1 MFKILIIIV
10 SVGFSFSL
18 FSQDNSKLGEKE
30 VRSSGRVQ
38 FINRSSARAGEEVRG
53 TNEKAG
59 FGLAEA
65 LKKEPDKS
73 HTSGAI
79 SVSRIAPEEKKFGA
93 DIFAISE
100 DSDYGHIN
108 SIQRIL
114 AGFVKSNFGYD
125 DKNSDILAT
134 YILYYNAIHR
144 KDKTYVGKK
153 YSNSVI
159 KVLNVGSIGISK
171 KYSEWPGKTQIIIP
185 LVSNILSAD
194 GKDVHTDELE
204 NEVNH
209 DLDKKKEGKAE
220 KEKFGDLQNEK
231 NKKELEELKKRK
243 EENVNKQKELSD
255 KETKTD
261 KELQELNKDPVKNKS
276 QISEKKKEKDQI
288 KKDQEV
294 AKKEEQK
301 LKEKEKEVVK
311 KDETRKS
318 DGGSSS
324 SSSSSSSSKSNDSSG
339 GKSGDSGSK
348 NSPDDKKSEAELK
361 KELAD
366 TKKELETK
374 KEEEKKKE
382 EFDKNVVGGKILFL
396 KTLKYLDKGHYNNEL
411 QVLDPTNDDTI
422 FRGDFNKIC
431 GRTFEIVDGK
441 ALVIG
446 FEDGHSS
453 NHKLILI
460 DQETLKPTISAEDN
474 IFWRSPMIVKG
485 DEIYAFEE
493 VEEKY
498 YLSRFGKDLKKQAKS
513 SDEISPNSN
522 VTFYGEKIY
531 VTGKEE
537 GSGNIQITVFNKA
550 DLKLI
555 KKIMP

>member
-1 MFKILIIIV
+1 MFRIWFV
-10 SVGFSFSL
+10 FVCFSLSL

-30 VRSSGRVQ
+30 IRSSQRVR
-38 FINRSSARAGEEVRG
+38 FINRSSVRAGEEVRG
-53 TNEKAG
+53 TNEKVG
-59 FGLAEA
+59 SSLAEV
-65 LKKEPDKS
+65 LKKEPGKTHS
-73 HTSGAI
+73 QGGI
-79 SVSRIAPEEKKFGA
+79 SITRIAPEEKKFGA

-114 AGFVKSNFGYD
+114 TGFVKSNFGYD

-144 KDKTYVGKK
+144 KDKSYIGKK

-159 KVLNVGSIGISK
+159 KFVNPNSIGISRR
-171 KYSEWPGKTQIIIP
+171 YSEWPGKTQILIP
-185 LVSNILSAD
+185 LVEDIL

-204 NEVNH
+204 DEVNKE
-209 DLDKKKEGKAE
+209 LDKKKEGQSE
-220 KEKFGDLQNEK
+220 KDKFDDLQSEK
-231 NKKELEELKKRK
+231 NKKELEEVKRRK
-243 EENVNKQKELSD
+243 EENQNKQKEISD
-255 KETKTD
+255 KETRTD
-261 KELQELNKDPVKNKS
+261 KELQELNKDPVKNKT
-276 QISEKKKEKDQI
+276 QIAEKKKEKEQI
-288 KKDQEV
+288 QKEKES

-311 KDETRKS
+311 KDEERKNNKT
-318 DGGSSS
+318 S
-324 SSSSSSSSKSNDSSG
+324 SSSSSSSSKSDS
-339 GKSGDSGSK
+339 KSDSGSK
-348 NSPDDKKSEAELK
+348 SGTDNRSSSDNKKSEAELK
-361 KELAD
+361 KELAE
-366 TKKELETK
+366 TKKELEIK

-411 QVLDPTNDDTI
+411 QVLDPTKDDTI
-422 FRGDFNKIC
+422 FRGEFNKIC

-460 DQETLKPTISAEDN
+460 DQETLKPVLSAEDN

-493 VEEKY
+493 VQEKY
-498 YLSRFGKDLKKQAKS
+498 YLSRFSKDLKKQAKS
-513 SDEISPNSN
+513 SEEISPNSN

-537 GSGNIQITVFNKA
+537 SSGSIQITVFNKA

-555 KKIMP
+555 KKIKP

>member
-1 MFKILIIIV
+1 MFRIWFV
-10 SVGFSFSL
+10 FVCFSLSL

-30 VRSSGRVQ
+30 IRSSQRVR
-38 FINRSSARAGEEVRG
+38 FINRSSVRAGEEVRG
-53 TNEKAG
+53 TNEKVG
-59 FGLAEA
+59 SSLAEV
-65 LKKEPDKS
+65 LKKEPGKTHS
-73 HTSGAI
+73 QGGI
-79 SVSRIAPEEKKFGA
+79 SITRIAPEEKKFGA

-114 AGFVKSNFGYD
+114 TGFVKSNFGYD

-144 KDKTYVGKK
+144 KDKSYIGKK
-153 YSNSVI
+153 YSDSVI
-159 KVLNVGSIGISK
+159 KFVNPNSIGISRR
-171 KYSEWPGKTQIIIP
+171 YSEWPGKTQILIP
-185 LVSNILSAD
+185 LVEDIL

-204 NEVNH
+204 DEVNKE
-209 DLDKKKEGKAE
+209 LDKKKEGQSE
-220 KEKFGDLQNEK
+220 KDKFDDLQNEK
-231 NKKELEELKKRK
+231 NKKELEEVKRRK
-243 EENVNKQKELSD
+243 EENQNKQKEISD
-255 KETKTD
+255 KETRTD
-261 KELQELNKDPVKNKS
+261 KELQELNKDPVKNKT
-276 QISEKKKEKDQI
+276 QIAEKKKEKEQI
-288 KKDQEV
+288 QKEKES

-301 LKEKEKEVVK
+301 LKEKEKEVAK
-311 KDETRKS
+311 KDEERKNNKT
-318 DGGSSS
+318 
-324 SSSSSSSSKSNDSSG
+324 SSSSSSKSDS
-339 GKSGDSGSK
+339 KSDSGSK
-348 NSPDDKKSEAELK
+348 SETDNRSSSDNKKSEAELK
-361 KELAD
+361 KELAE
-366 TKKELETK
+366 TKKELEIK

-411 QVLDPTNDDTI
+411 QVLDPTKDDTI
-422 FRGDFNKIC
+422 FRGEFNKIC

-460 DQETLKPTISAEDN
+460 DQETLKPVLSAEDN

-493 VEEKY
+493 VQEKY
-498 YLSRFGKDLKKQAKS
+498 YLSRFSKDLKKQAKS
-513 SDEISPNSN
+513 SEEISPNSN

-537 GSGNIQITVFNKA
+537 SSGSIQITVFNKA

-555 KKIMP
+555 KKIKP

>member
-1 MFKILIIIV
+1 MFRIWFV
-10 SVGFSFSL
+10 FVCFSLSL

-30 VRSSGRVQ
+30 IRSSQRVR
-38 FINRSSARAGEEVRG
+38 FINRSSVRAGEEVRG
-53 TNEKAG
+53 TNEKVG
-59 FGLAEA
+59 SSLAEV
-65 LKKEPDKS
+65 LKKEPDKTHS
-73 HTSGAI
+73 QGGI
-79 SVSRIAPEEKKFGA
+79 SITRIAPEEKKFGA

-114 AGFVKSNFGYD
+114 TGFVKSNFGYD

-144 KDKTYVGKK
+144 KDKSYIGKK

-159 KVLNVGSIGISK
+159 KFVNPNSIGISRR
-171 KYSEWPGKTQIIIP
+171 YSEWPGKTQILIP
-185 LVSNILSAD
+185 LVEDIL

-204 NEVNH
+204 DEVNKE
-209 DLDKKKEGKAE
+209 LDKKKEGQSE
-220 KEKFGDLQNEK
+220 KDKFDDLQSEK
-231 NKKELEELKKRK
+231 NKKELEEVKRRK
-243 EENVNKQKELSD
+243 EENQNKQKEISD
-255 KETKTD
+255 KETRTD
-261 KELQELNKDPVKNKS
+261 KELQELNKDPVKNKT
-276 QISEKKKEKDQI
+276 QIAEKKKEKEQI
-288 KKDQEV
+288 QKEKES

-311 KDETRKS
+311 KDEERKNNKT
-318 DGGSSS
+318 S
-324 SSSSSSSSKSNDSSG
+324 SSSSSSSSKSDS
-339 GKSGDSGSK
+339 KSDSGSK
-348 NSPDDKKSEAELK
+348 SGTDNRSSSDNKKSEAELK
-361 KELAD
+361 KELAE
-366 TKKELETK
+366 TKKELEIK

-411 QVLDPTNDDTI
+411 QVLDPTKDDTI
-422 FRGDFNKIC
+422 FRGEFNKIC

-460 DQETLKPTISAEDN
+460 DQETLKPVLSAEDN

-493 VEEKY
+493 VQEKY
-498 YLSRFGKDLKKQAKS
+498 YLSRFSKDLKKQAKS
-513 SDEISPNSN
+513 SEEISPNSN

-537 GSGNIQITVFNKA
+537 SSGSIQITVFNKA

-555 KKIMP
+555 KKIKP

>member
-1 MFKILIIIV
+1 MFRIWFV
-10 SVGFSFSL
+10 FVCFSLSL

-30 VRSSGRVQ
+30 IRSSQRVR
-38 FINRSSARAGEEVRG
+38 FINRSSVRAGEEVRG
-53 TNEKAG
+53 TNEKVG
-59 FGLAEA
+59 SSLADV
-65 LKKEPDKS
+65 LKKEPGKTHS
-73 HTSGAI
+73 QGGI
-79 SVSRIAPEEKKFGA
+79 SITRIAPEEKKFGA

-114 AGFVKSNFGYD
+114 TGFVKSNFGYD

-144 KDKTYVGKK
+144 KDKSYIGKK

-159 KVLNVGSIGISK
+159 KFVNPNSIGISRR
-171 KYSEWPGKTQIIIP
+171 YSEWPGKTQILIP
-185 LVSNILSAD
+185 LVEDIL

-204 NEVNH
+204 DEVNKE
-209 DLDKKKEGKAE
+209 LDKKKEGQSE
-220 KEKFGDLQNEK
+220 KDKFDDLQSEK
-231 NKKELEELKKRK
+231 NKKELEEVKRRK
-243 EENVNKQKELSD
+243 EENQNKQKEISD
-255 KETKTD
+255 KETRTD
-261 KELQELNKDPVKNKS
+261 KELQELNKDPVKNKT
-276 QISEKKKEKDQI
+276 QIAEKKKEKEQI
-288 KKDQEV
+288 QKEKES

-301 LKEKEKEVVK
+301 LKEKEKEVAK
-311 KDETRKS
+311 KDEERKNNKT
-318 DGGSSS
+318 S
-324 SSSSSSSSKSNDSSG
+324 SSSSSSSSKSDS
-339 GKSGDSGSK
+339 KSDSGSK
-348 NSPDDKKSEAELK
+348 SETDNRSSSDNKKSEAELK
-361 KELAD
+361 KELAE
-366 TKKELETK
+366 TKKELEIK

-411 QVLDPTNDDTI
+411 QVLDPTKDDTI
-422 FRGDFNKIC
+422 FRGEFNKIC

-460 DQETLKPTISAEDN
+460 DQETLKPVLSAEDN

-493 VEEKY
+493 VQEKY
-498 YLSRFGKDLKKQAKS
+498 YLSRFSKDLKKQAKS
-513 SDEISPNSN
+513 SEEISPNSN

-537 GSGNIQITVFNKA
+537 SSGSIQITVFNKA

-555 KKIMP
+555 KKIKP

>member
-1 MFKILIIIV
+1 MFRIWFV
-10 SVGFSFSL
+10 FVCFSLSL

-30 VRSSGRVQ
+30 IRSSQRVR
-38 FINRSSARAGEEVRG
+38 FINRSSVRAGEEVRG
-53 TNEKAG
+53 TNEKVG
-59 FGLAEA
+59 SSLAEV
-65 LKKEPDKS
+65 LKKEPGKS
-73 HTSGAI
+73 HSQGGI
-79 SVSRIAPEEKKFGA
+79 SITRIAPEEKKFGA

-114 AGFVKSNFGYD
+114 TGFVKSNFGYD

-144 KDKTYVGKK
+144 KDKSYIGKK

-159 KVLNVGSIGISK
+159 KFVNPNSIGISRR
-171 KYSEWPGKTQIIIP
+171 YSEWPGKTQILIP
-185 LVSNILSAD
+185 LVEDIL

-204 NEVNH
+204 DEVNKE
-209 DLDKKKEGKAE
+209 LDKKKEGQSE
-220 KEKFGDLQNEK
+220 KDKFDDLQSEK
-231 NKKELEELKKRK
+231 NKKELEEVKRRK
-243 EENVNKQKELSD
+243 EENQNKQKEISD
-255 KETKTD
+255 KETRTD
-261 KELQELNKDPVKNKS
+261 KELQELNKDPVKNKT
-276 QISEKKKEKDQI
+276 QIAEKKKEKEQI
-288 KKDQEV
+288 QKEKES

-311 KDETRKS
+311 KDEERKNNKT
-318 DGGSSS
+318 S
-324 SSSSSSSSKSNDSSG
+324 SSSSSSSSKSDS
-339 GKSGDSGSK
+339 KSDSGSK
-348 NSPDDKKSEAELK
+348 SGTDNRSSSDNKKSEAELK
-361 KELAD
+361 KELAE
-366 TKKELETK
+366 TKKELEIK

-411 QVLDPTNDDTI
+411 QVLDPTKDDTI
-422 FRGDFNKIC
+422 FRGEFNKIC

-460 DQETLKPTISAEDN
+460 DQETLKPVLSAEDN

-493 VEEKY
+493 VQEKY
-498 YLSRFGKDLKKQAKS
+498 YLSRFSKDLKKQAKS
-513 SDEISPNSN
+513 SEEISPNSN

-537 GSGNIQITVFNKA
+537 SSGSIQITVFNKA

-555 KKIMP
+555 KKIKP

>member
-1 MFKILIIIV
+1 MFRIWFV
-10 SVGFSFSL
+10 FVCFSLSL

-30 VRSSGRVQ
+30 IRSSQRVR
-38 FINRSSARAGEEVRG
+38 FINRSSVRAGEEVRG
-53 TNEKAG
+53 TNEKVG
-59 FGLAEA
+59 SSLAEV
-65 LKKEPDKS
+65 LKKEPGKTHS
-73 HTSGAI
+73 QGGI
-79 SVSRIAPEEKKFGA
+79 SITRIAPEEKKFGA

-114 AGFVKSNFGYD
+114 TGFVKSNFGYD

-144 KDKTYVGKK
+144 KDKSYIGKK

-159 KVLNVGSIGISK
+159 KFVNPNSIGISRR
-171 KYSEWPGKTQIIIP
+171 YSEWPGKTQILIP
-185 LVSNILSAD
+185 LVEDIL

-204 NEVNH
+204 DEVNKE
-209 DLDKKKEGKAE
+209 LDKKKEGQSE
-220 KEKFGDLQNEK
+220 KDKFDDLQSEK
-231 NKKELEELKKRK
+231 NKKELEEVKRRK
-243 EENVNKQKELSD
+243 EENQNKQKEISD
-255 KETKTD
+255 KETRTD
-261 KELQELNKDPVKNKS
+261 KELQELNKDPVKNKT
-276 QISEKKKEKDQI
+276 QIAEKKKEKEQI
-288 KKDQEV
+288 QKEKES

-301 LKEKEKEVVK
+301 LKEKEKEVAK
-311 KDETRKS
+311 KDEERKNNKT
-318 DGGSSS
+318 
-324 SSSSSSSSKSNDSSG
+324 SSSSSSKSDS
-339 GKSGDSGSK
+339 KSDSGSK
-348 NSPDDKKSEAELK
+348 SETDNRSSSDNKKSEAELK
-361 KELAD
+361 KELAE
-366 TKKELETK
+366 TKKELEIK

-411 QVLDPTNDDTI
+411 QVLDPTKDDTI
-422 FRGDFNKIC
+422 FRGEFNKIC

-460 DQETLKPTISAEDN
+460 DQETLKPVLSAEDN

-493 VEEKY
+493 VQEKY
-498 YLSRFGKDLKKQAKS
+498 YLSRFSKDLKKQAKS
-513 SDEISPNSN
+513 SEEISPNSN

-537 GSGNIQITVFNKA
+537 SSGSIQITVFNKA

-555 KKIMP
+555 KKIKP

>member
-1 MFKILIIIV
+1 MFRI
-10 SVGFSFSL
+10 SVVVLFLGLSFSL
-18 FSQDNSKLGEKE
+18 ASQDNSKLGEKE

-38 FINRSSARAGEEVRG
+38 FINRSAARAGEEVRG

-59 FGLAEA
+59 IGLAEA

-73 HTSGAI
+73 HNQSGV
-79 SVSRIAPEEKKFGA
+79 SVVRILPEEKKFGA
-93 DIFAISE
+93 DVFSILE

-108 SIQRIL
+108 SIQRIV

-144 KDKTYVGKK
+144 KDKAYVGKK
-153 YSNSVI
+153 YSNSVM
-159 KVLNVGSIGISK
+159 KVLSVGSIGISK
-171 KYSEWPGKTQIIIP
+171 RYSEWPGKTQILIP
-185 LVSNILSAD
+185 LVENVLTGD

-204 NEVNH
+204 DEVNK
-209 DLDKKKEGKAE
+209 DLDKKKEGKYE
-220 KEKFGDLQNEK
+220 KEKFDDLQREK
-231 NKKELEELKKRK
+231 NKKELEEVNRRK
-243 EENVNKQKELSD
+243 EENKNKQKELSD

-261 KELQELNKDPVKNKS
+261 KELQDLNKDPVKNKQ
-276 QISEKKKEKDQI
+276 QITEKKKEKEQI
-288 KKDQEV
+288 QKEKES

-301 LKEKEKEVVK
+301 LKEKEKEVSK
-311 KDETRKS
+311 KEEDRKS
-318 DGGSSS
+318 NS
-324 SSSSSSSSKSNDSSG
+324 SSSSSSSSKSNDS
-339 GKSGDSGSK
+339 KSDSGSK
-348 NSPDDKKSEAELK
+348 SGSDSKSSSDDKKSESELK
-361 KELAD
+361 KELAE
-366 TKKELETK
+366 TKKELEAK

-411 QVLDPTNDDTI
+411 QILDPTNDDTI
-422 FRGDFNKIC
+422 IRGDFNKIC

-493 VEEKY
+493 VQEKY

-513 SDEISPNSN
+513 SEEISPNSN

-537 GSGNIQITVFNKA
+537 GSGSIQITVFNKA

-555 KKIMP
+555 KKIKQ

>member
-1 MFKILIIIV
+1 MFRIWFV
-10 SVGFSFSL
+10 FVCFSLSL

-30 VRSSGRVQ
+30 IRSSQRVR
-38 FINRSSARAGEEVRG
+38 FINRSSVRAGEEVRG
-53 TNEKAG
+53 TNEKVG
-59 FGLAEA
+59 SSLAEV
-65 LKKEPDKS
+65 LKKEPDKTHS
-73 HTSGAI
+73 QGGI
-79 SVSRIAPEEKKFGA
+79 SITRIAPEEKKFGA

-114 AGFVKSNFGYD
+114 TGFVKSNFGYD

-144 KDKTYVGKK
+144 KDKSYIGKK

-159 KVLNVGSIGISK
+159 KFVNPNSIGISRR
-171 KYSEWPGKTQIIIP
+171 YSEWPGKTQILIP
-185 LVSNILSAD
+185 LVEDIL

-204 NEVNH
+204 DEVNKE
-209 DLDKKKEGKAE
+209 LDKKKEGQSE
-220 KEKFGDLQNEK
+220 KDKFDDLQSEK
-231 NKKELEELKKRK
+231 NKKELEEVKRRK
-243 EENVNKQKELSD
+243 EENQNKQKEISD
-255 KETKTD
+255 KETRTD
-261 KELQELNKDPVKNKS
+261 KELQELNKDPVKNKT
-276 QISEKKKEKDQI
+276 QIAEKKKEKEQI
-288 KKDQEV
+288 QKEKES

-301 LKEKEKEVVK
+301 LKEKEKEVAK
-311 KDETRKS
+311 KDEERKNNKT
-318 DGGSSS
+318 S
-324 SSSSSSSSKSNDSSG
+324 SSSSSSSSKSDS
-339 GKSGDSGSK
+339 KSDSGSK
-348 NSPDDKKSEAELK
+348 SGTDNRSSSDNKKSEAELK
-361 KELAD
+361 KELAE
-366 TKKELETK
+366 TKKELEIK

-411 QVLDPTNDDTI
+411 QVLDPTKDDTI
-422 FRGDFNKIC
+422 FRGEFNKIC

-460 DQETLKPTISAEDN
+460 DQETLKPVLSAEDN

-493 VEEKY
+493 VQEKY
-498 YLSRFGKDLKKQAKS
+498 YLSRFSKDLKKQAKS
-513 SDEISPNSN
+513 SEEISPNSN

-537 GSGNIQITVFNKA
+537 SSGSIQITVFNKA

-555 KKIMP
+555 KKIKP

>member
-1 MFKILIIIV
+1 MFRIWFV
-10 SVGFSFSL
+10 FVCFSLSL

-30 VRSSGRVQ
+30 IRSSQRVR
-38 FINRSSARAGEEVRG
+38 FINRSSVRAGEEVRG
-53 TNEKAG
+53 TNEKVG
-59 FGLAEA
+59 SSLAEV
-65 LKKEPDKS
+65 LKKEPGKTHS
-73 HTSGAI
+73 QGGI
-79 SVSRIAPEEKKFGA
+79 SITRIAPEEKKFGA

-114 AGFVKSNFGYD
+114 TGFVKSNFGYD

-144 KDKTYVGKK
+144 KDKSYIGKK

-159 KVLNVGSIGISK
+159 KFVNPNSIGISRR
-171 KYSEWPGKTQIIIP
+171 YSEWPGKTQILIP
-185 LVSNILSAD
+185 LVEDIL

-204 NEVNH
+204 DEVNKE
-209 DLDKKKEGKAE
+209 LDKKKEGQSE
-220 KEKFGDLQNEK
+220 KDKFDDLQSEK
-231 NKKELEELKKRK
+231 NKKELEEVKRRK
-243 EENVNKQKELSD
+243 EENQNKQKEISD
-255 KETKTD
+255 KETRTD
-261 KELQELNKDPVKNKS
+261 KELQELNKDPVKNKT
-276 QISEKKKEKDQI
+276 QIAEKKKEKEQI
-288 KKDQEV
+288 QKEKES

-301 LKEKEKEVVK
+301 LKEKEKEVAK
-311 KDETRKS
+311 KDEERKNNKT
-318 DGGSSS
+318 S
-324 SSSSSSSSKSNDSSG
+324 SSSSSSSSKSDS
-339 GKSGDSGSK
+339 KSDSGSK
-348 NSPDDKKSEAELK
+348 SGTDNRSSSDNKKSEAELK
-361 KELAD
+361 KELAE
-366 TKKELETK
+366 TKKELEIK

-411 QVLDPTNDDTI
+411 QVLDPTKDDTI
-422 FRGDFNKIC
+422 FRGEFNKIC

-460 DQETLKPTISAEDN
+460 DQETLKPVLSAEDN

-493 VEEKY
+493 VQEKY
-498 YLSRFGKDLKKQAKS
+498 YLSRFSKDLKKQAKS
-513 SDEISPNSN
+513 SEEISPNSN

-537 GSGNIQITVFNKA
+537 SSGSIQITVFNKA

-555 KKIMP
+555 KKIKP

>member
-1 MFKILIIIV
+1 MFRIWFV
-10 SVGFSFSL
+10 FVCFSLSL

-30 VRSSGRVQ
+30 IRSSQRVR
-38 FINRSSARAGEEVRG
+38 FINRSSVRAGEEVRG
-53 TNEKAG
+53 TNEKVG
-59 FGLAEA
+59 SSLAEI
-65 LKKEPDKS
+65 LKKEPDKTHS
-73 HTSGAI
+73 QGGI
-79 SVSRIAPEEKKFGA
+79 SITRIAPEEKKFGA

-114 AGFVKSNFGYD
+114 TGFVKSNFGYD

-144 KDKTYVGKK
+144 KDKSYIGKK

-159 KVLNVGSIGISK
+159 KFVNPNSIGISRR
-171 KYSEWPGKTQIIIP
+171 YSEWPGKTQILIP
-185 LVSNILSAD
+185 LVEDIL

-204 NEVNH
+204 DEVNKE
-209 DLDKKKEGKAE
+209 LDKKKEGQSE
-220 KEKFGDLQNEK
+220 KDKFDDLQSEK
-231 NKKELEELKKRK
+231 NKKELEEVKRRK
-243 EENVNKQKELSD
+243 EENQNKQKEISD
-255 KETKTD
+255 KETRTD
-261 KELQELNKDPVKNKS
+261 KELQELNKDPVKNKT
-276 QISEKKKEKDQI
+276 QIAEKKKEKEQI
-288 KKDQEV
+288 QKEKES

-311 KDETRKS
+311 KDEERKNNKT
-318 DGGSSS
+318 S
-324 SSSSSSSSKSNDSSG
+324 SSSSSSSSKSDS
-339 GKSGDSGSK
+339 KSDSGSK
-348 NSPDDKKSEAELK
+348 SGTDNRSSSDNKKSEAELK
-361 KELAD
+361 KELAE
-366 TKKELETK
+366 TKKELEIK

-411 QVLDPTNDDTI
+411 QVLDPTKDDTI
-422 FRGDFNKIC
+422 FRGEFNKIC

-460 DQETLKPTISAEDN
+460 DQETLKPVLSAEDN

-493 VEEKY
+493 VQEKY
-498 YLSRFGKDLKKQAKS
+498 YLSRFSKDLKKQAKS
-513 SDEISPNSN
+513 SEEISPNSN

-537 GSGNIQITVFNKA
+537 SSGSIQITVFNKA

-555 KKIMP
+555 KKIKP

>member
-1 MFKILIIIV
+1 MFRIWFV
-10 SVGFSFSL
+10 FVCFAFSLSL

-30 VRSSGRVQ
+30 IRSSQRVR

-53 TNEKAG
+53 TNEKVG
-59 FGLAEA
+59 SGLADI
-65 LKKEPDKS
+65 LKKEPDKT
-73 HTSGAI
+73 HTQGGI
-79 SVSRIAPEEKKFGA
+79 SITRIVPEGKKFGA
-93 DIFAISE
+93 DVFAISE
-100 DSDYGHIN
+100 DSDYGHVN

-125 DKNSDILAT
+125 DKNSEILAT

-144 KDKTYVGKK
+144 KDKSYIGRK

-159 KVLNVGSIGISK
+159 KFVNPNSIGISRR
-171 KYSEWPGKTQIIIP
+171 YSEWPGKTQILIP
-185 LVSNILSAD
+185 LVEDVL

-204 NEVNH
+204 DEVNKE
-209 DLDKKKEGKAE
+209 LDKKKEGQSE
-220 KEKFGDLQNEK
+220 KDKFGDLQNEK
-231 NKKELEELKKRK
+231 NRKELEEVKRRK
-243 EENVNKQKELSD
+243 EENQNKQKEISD
-255 KETKTD
+255 REVKTD
-261 KELQELNKDPVKNKS
+261 KELQELNKDPVKNKT
-276 QISEKKKEKDQI
+276 QIAEKKKEKEQI
-288 KKDQEV
+288 QKEKESAQ
-294 AKKEEQK
+294 KEEQK

-311 KDETRKS
+311 KNEERKNNKTDS
-318 DGGSSS
+318 TSTSSN
-324 SSSSSSSSKSNDSSG
+324 SSSSSKSDSKSN
-339 GKSGDSGSK
+339 SGDSKSGSDSG
-348 NSPDDKKSEAELK
+348 NKKSEAELK
-361 KELAD
+361 KELAE
-366 TKKELETK
+366 TKKELEIK

-411 QVLDPTNDDTI
+411 QVLDPTKDDTI

-460 DQETLKPTISAEDN
+460 DQETLKPTLSATDN

-513 SDEISPNSN
+513 SEEISPNSN

-537 GSGNIQITVFNKA
+537 SSGSIQITVFNKA

-555 KKIMP
+555 KKIKP

>member
-1 MFKILIIIV
+1 MFRIWFV
-10 SVGFSFSL
+10 FVCFSLSL

-30 VRSSGRVQ
+30 IRSSQRVR
-38 FINRSSARAGEEVRG
+38 FINRSSVRAGEEVRG
-53 TNEKAG
+53 TNEKVG
-59 FGLAEA
+59 SSLADV
-65 LKKEPDKS
+65 LKKEPGKTHS
-73 HTSGAI
+73 QGGI
-79 SVSRIAPEEKKFGA
+79 SITRIAPEEKKFGA

-114 AGFVKSNFGYD
+114 TGFVKSNFGYD

-144 KDKTYVGKK
+144 KDKSYIGKK

-159 KVLNVGSIGISK
+159 KFVNPNSIGISRR
-171 KYSEWPGKTQIIIP
+171 YSEWPGKTQILIP
-185 LVSNILSAD
+185 LVEDIL

-204 NEVNH
+204 DEVNKE
-209 DLDKKKEGKAE
+209 LDKKKEGQSE
-220 KEKFGDLQNEK
+220 KDKFDDLQSEK
-231 NKKELEELKKRK
+231 NKKELEEVKRRK
-243 EENVNKQKELSD
+243 EENQNKQKEISD
-255 KETKTD
+255 KETRTD
-261 KELQELNKDPVKNKS
+261 KELQELNKDPVKNKT
-276 QISEKKKEKDQI
+276 QIAEKKKEKEQI
-288 KKDQEV
+288 QKEKES

-311 KDETRKS
+311 KDEERKNNKT
-318 DGGSSS
+318 S
-324 SSSSSSSSKSNDSSG
+324 SSSSSSSSKSDS
-339 GKSGDSGSK
+339 KSDSGSK
-348 NSPDDKKSEAELK
+348 SGTDNRSSSDNKKSEAELK
-361 KELAD
+361 KELAE
-366 TKKELETK
+366 TKKELEIK

-411 QVLDPTNDDTI
+411 QVLDPTKDDTI
-422 FRGDFNKIC
+422 FRGEFNKIC

-460 DQETLKPTISAEDN
+460 DQETLKPVLSAEDN

-493 VEEKY
+493 VQEKY
-498 YLSRFGKDLKKQAKS
+498 YLSRFSKDLKKQAKS
-513 SDEISPNSN
+513 SEEISPNSN

-537 GSGNIQITVFNKA
+537 SSGSIQITVFNKA

-555 KKIMP
+555 KKIKP

>member
-1 MFKILIIIV
+1 MFRIWFV
-10 SVGFSFSL
+10 FVCFSLSL

-30 VRSSGRVQ
+30 IRSSQRVR
-38 FINRSSARAGEEVRG
+38 FINRSSVRAGEEVRG
-53 TNEKAG
+53 TNEKVG
-59 FGLAEA
+59 LSLAEV
-65 LKKEPDKS
+65 LKKEPDKTHS
-73 HTSGAI
+73 QGGI
-79 SVSRIAPEEKKFGA
+79 SITRIAPEEKKFGA

-114 AGFVKSNFGYD
+114 TGFVKSNFGYD

-144 KDKTYVGKK
+144 KDKSYIGKK

-159 KVLNVGSIGISK
+159 KFVNPNSIGISRR
-171 KYSEWPGKTQIIIP
+171 YSEWPGKTQILIP
-185 LVSNILSAD
+185 LVEDIL

-204 NEVNH
+204 DEVNKE
-209 DLDKKKEGKAE
+209 LDKKKEGQSE
-220 KEKFGDLQNEK
+220 KDKFDDLQSEK
-231 NKKELEELKKRK
+231 NKKELEEVKRRK
-243 EENVNKQKELSD
+243 EENQNKQKEISD
-255 KETKTD
+255 KETRTD
-261 KELQELNKDPVKNKS
+261 KELQELNKDPVKNKT
-276 QISEKKKEKDQI
+276 QIAEKKKEKEQI
-288 KKDQEV
+288 QKEKES

-311 KDETRKS
+311 KDEERKNNKT
-318 DGGSSS
+318 S
-324 SSSSSSSSKSNDSSG
+324 SSSSSSSSKSDS
-339 GKSGDSGSK
+339 KSDSGSK
-348 NSPDDKKSEAELK
+348 SGTDNRSSSDNKKSEAELK
-361 KELAD
+361 KELAE
-366 TKKELETK
+366 TKKELEIK

-411 QVLDPTNDDTI
+411 QVLDPTKDDTI
-422 FRGDFNKIC
+422 FRGEFNKIC

-460 DQETLKPTISAEDN
+460 DQETLKPVLSAEDN

-493 VEEKY
+493 VQEKY
-498 YLSRFGKDLKKQAKS
+498 YLSRFSKDLKKQAKS
-513 SDEISPNSN
+513 SEEISPNSN

-537 GSGNIQITVFNKA
+537 SSGSIQITVFNKA

-555 KKIMP
+555 KKIKP

>member
-1 MFKILIIIV
+1 MFRIWFV
-10 SVGFSFSL
+10 FVCFSLSL

-30 VRSSGRVQ
+30 IRSSQRVR
-38 FINRSSARAGEEVRG
+38 FINRSSVRAGEEVRG
-53 TNEKAG
+53 TNEKVG
-59 FGLAEA
+59 SSLADV
-65 LKKEPDKS
+65 LKKEPGKTHS
-73 HTSGAI
+73 QGGI
-79 SVSRIAPEEKKFGA
+79 SITRIAPEEKKFGA

-114 AGFVKSNFGYD
+114 TGFVKSNFGYD

-144 KDKTYVGKK
+144 KDKSYIGKK

-159 KVLNVGSIGISK
+159 KFVNPNSIGISRR
-171 KYSEWPGKTQIIIP
+171 YSEWPGKTQILIP
-185 LVSNILSAD
+185 LVEDIL

-204 NEVNH
+204 DEVNKE
-209 DLDKKKEGKAE
+209 LDKKKEGQSE
-220 KEKFGDLQNEK
+220 KDKFDDLQSEK
-231 NKKELEELKKRK
+231 NKKELEEVKRRK
-243 EENVNKQKELSD
+243 EENQNKQKEISD
-255 KETKTD
+255 KETRTD
-261 KELQELNKDPVKNKS
+261 KELQELNKDPVKNKT
-276 QISEKKKEKDQI
+276 QIAEKKKEKEQI
-288 KKDQEV
+288 QKEKES

-301 LKEKEKEVVK
+301 LKEKEKEVAK
-311 KDETRKS
+311 KDEERKNNKT
-318 DGGSSS
+318 
-324 SSSSSSSSKSNDSSG
+324 SSSSSSKSDS
-339 GKSGDSGSK
+339 KSDSGSK
-348 NSPDDKKSEAELK
+348 SETDNRSSSDNKKSEAELK
-361 KELAD
+361 KELAE
-366 TKKELETK
+366 TKKELEIK

-396 KTLKYLDKGHYNNEL
+396 KTLKYLDNGHYNNEL
-411 QVLDPTNDDTI
+411 QVLDPTKDDTI
-422 FRGDFNKIC
+422 FRGEFNKIC

-460 DQETLKPTISAEDN
+460 DQETLKPVLSAEDN

-493 VEEKY
+493 VQEKY
-498 YLSRFGKDLKKQAKS
+498 YLSRFSKDLKKQAKS
-513 SDEISPNSN
+513 SEEISPNSN

-537 GSGNIQITVFNKA
+537 SSGSIQITVFNKA

-555 KKIMP
+555 KKIKP

>member
-1 MFKILIIIV
+1 MLRIWIV
-10 SVGFSFSL
+10 FLCFGFSLSL
-18 FSQDNSKLGEKE
+18 FSQENSKLGEKE
-30 VRSSGRVQ
+30 IRSSQRVR

-53 TNEKAG
+53 TNEKVG
-59 FGLAEA
+59 SGLAEI
-65 LKKEPDKS
+65 LKKEPDKT
-73 HTSGAI
+73 HTQGEI
-79 SVSRIAPEEKKFGA
+79 SVTRIAPEEKKFGA
-93 DIFAISE
+93 DVISVLE
-100 DSDYGHIN
+100 DSDFGHIN

-114 AGFVKSNFGYD
+114 AGFVKLNFGYD
-125 DKNSDILAT
+125 DKNSDILAA

-144 KDKTYVGKK
+144 KDKAYVSKK

-159 KVLNVGSIGISK
+159 KFVTPNSIGISK
-171 KYSEWPGKTQIIIP
+171 RYSEWPGKTQILIP
-185 LVSNILSAD
+185 LVEDIL

-204 NEVNH
+204 DEVNKE
-209 DLDKKKEGKAE
+209 LDKKKDGQSE
-220 KEKFGDLQNEK
+220 KDKFGDLQNEK
-231 NKKELEELKKRK
+231 NKKELEELKRRK
-243 EENVNKQKELSD
+243 EENQNKQKEISD

-261 KELQELNKDPVKNKS
+261 KELQELNKDPVKNKT
-276 QISEKKKEKDQI
+276 QIVEKKKEKEQI
-288 KKDQEV
+288 QKEKEA

-311 KDETRKS
+311 KDEERKNNN
-318 DGGSSS
+318 SSS
-324 SSSSSSSSKSNDSSG
+324 GSSSSSKSDSKSDSSSS
-339 GKSGDSGSK
+339 KSGSDNKSS
-348 NSPDDKKSEAELK
+348 SDDKKSEAELK
-361 KELAD
+361 KELAE

-411 QVLDPTNDDTI
+411 QVLDPTKDDTI
-422 FRGDFNKIC
+422 IRGDFNKIC

-460 DQETLKPTISAEDN
+460 DQETLKPVLFAEDN
-474 IFWRSPMIVKG
+474 IFWRSPMIIKG

-513 SDEISPNSN
+513 SEEISPNSN

-537 GSGNIQITVFNKA
+537 RSGNIQITVFNKA

-555 KKIMP
+555 KKIKP

>member
-1 MFKILIIIV
+1 MFRIWFV
-10 SVGFSFSL
+10 FVCFSLSL

-30 VRSSGRVQ
+30 IRSSQRVR
-38 FINRSSARAGEEVRG
+38 FINRSSVRAGEEVRG
-53 TNEKAG
+53 TNEKVG
-59 FGLAEA
+59 SSLADV
-65 LKKEPDKS
+65 LKKEPGKTHS
-73 HTSGAI
+73 QGGI
-79 SVSRIAPEEKKFGA
+79 SITRIAPEEKKFGA

-114 AGFVKSNFGYD
+114 TGFVKSNFGYD

-144 KDKTYVGKK
+144 KDKSYIGKK

-159 KVLNVGSIGISK
+159 KFVNPNSIGISRR
-171 KYSEWPGKTQIIIP
+171 YSEWPGKTQILIP
-185 LVSNILSAD
+185 LVEDIL

-204 NEVNH
+204 DEVNKE
-209 DLDKKKEGKAE
+209 LDKKKEGQSE
-220 KEKFGDLQNEK
+220 KDKFDDLQSEK
-231 NKKELEELKKRK
+231 NKKELEEVKRRK
-243 EENVNKQKELSD
+243 EENQNKQKEISD
-255 KETKTD
+255 KETRTD
-261 KELQELNKDPVKNKS
+261 KELQELNKDPVKNKT
-276 QISEKKKEKDQI
+276 QIAEKKKEKEQI
-288 KKDQEV
+288 QKEKES

-301 LKEKEKEVVK
+301 LKEKEKEVAK
-311 KDETRKS
+311 KDEERKNNKT
-318 DGGSSS
+318 
-324 SSSSSSSSKSNDSSG
+324 SSSSSSKSDS
-339 GKSGDSGSK
+339 KSDSGSK
-348 NSPDDKKSEAELK
+348 SETDNRSSSDNKKSEAELK
-361 KELAD
+361 KELAE
-366 TKKELETK
+366 TKKELEIK

-411 QVLDPTNDDTI
+411 QVLDPTKDDTI
-422 FRGDFNKIC
+422 FRGEFNKIC

-460 DQETLKPTISAEDN
+460 DQETLKPVLSAEDN

-493 VEEKY
+493 VQEKY
-498 YLSRFGKDLKKQAKS
+498 YLSRFSKDLKKQAKS
-513 SDEISPNSN
+513 SEEISPNSN

-537 GSGNIQITVFNKA
+537 SSGSIQITVFNKA

-555 KKIMP
+555 KKIKP

>member
-1 MFKILIIIV
+1 MFRIWFV
-10 SVGFSFSL
+10 FVCFSLSL

-30 VRSSGRVQ
+30 IRSSQRVR
-38 FINRSSARAGEEVRG
+38 FINRSSVRAGEEVRG
-53 TNEKAG
+53 TNEKVG
-59 FGLAEA
+59 SSLAEV
-65 LKKEPDKS
+65 LKKEPDKTHS
-73 HTSGAI
+73 QGGI
-79 SVSRIAPEEKKFGA
+79 SITRIAPEEKKFGA

-114 AGFVKSNFGYD
+114 TGFVKSNFGYD

-144 KDKTYVGKK
+144 KDKSYIGKK

-159 KVLNVGSIGISK
+159 KFVNPNSIGISRR
-171 KYSEWPGKTQIIIP
+171 YSEWPGKTQILIP
-185 LVSNILSAD
+185 LVEDIL

-204 NEVNH
+204 DEVNKE
-209 DLDKKKEGKAE
+209 LDKKKEGQSE
-220 KEKFGDLQNEK
+220 KDKFDDLQSEK
-231 NKKELEELKKRK
+231 NKKELEEVKRRK
-243 EENVNKQKELSD
+243 EENQNKQKEISD
-255 KETKTD
+255 KETRTD
-261 KELQELNKDPVKNKS
+261 KELQELNKDPVKNKT
-276 QISEKKKEKDQI
+276 QIAEKKKEKEQI
-288 KKDQEV
+288 QKEKES

-301 LKEKEKEVVK
+301 LKEKEKEVAK
-311 KDETRKS
+311 KDEERKNNKT
-318 DGGSSS
+318 SSS
-324 SSSSSSSSKSNDSSG
+324 SSSNSSKSDS
-339 GKSGDSGSK
+339 KSDSGSK
-348 NSPDDKKSEAELK
+348 SGTDNRSSSDNKKSEAELK
-361 KELAD
+361 KELAE
-366 TKKELETK
+366 TKKELEIK

-411 QVLDPTNDDTI
+411 QVLDPTKDDTI
-422 FRGDFNKIC
+422 FRGEFNKIC

-460 DQETLKPTISAEDN
+460 DQETLKPVLSAEDN

-493 VEEKY
+493 VQEKY
-498 YLSRFGKDLKKQAKS
+498 YLSRFSKDLKKQAKS
-513 SDEISPNSN
+513 SEEISPNSN

-537 GSGNIQITVFNKA
+537 GSGSIQITVFNKA

-555 KKIMP
+555 KKIKP

>member
-1 MFKILIIIV
+1 MFRIWFV
-10 SVGFSFSL
+10 FVCFSLSL

-30 VRSSGRVQ
+30 IRSSQRVR
-38 FINRSSARAGEEVRG
+38 FINRSSVRAGEEVRG
-53 TNEKAG
+53 TNEKVG
-59 FGLAEA
+59 SSLAEV
-65 LKKEPDKS
+65 LKKEPDKTHS
-73 HTSGAI
+73 QGGI
-79 SVSRIAPEEKKFGA
+79 SITRIAPEEKKFGA

-114 AGFVKSNFGYD
+114 TGFVKSNFGYD

-144 KDKTYVGKK
+144 KDKSYIGKK

-159 KVLNVGSIGISK
+159 KFVNPNSIGISRR
-171 KYSEWPGKTQIIIP
+171 YSEWPGKTQILIP
-185 LVSNILSAD
+185 LVEDIL

-204 NEVNH
+204 DEVNKE
-209 DLDKKKEGKAE
+209 LDKKKEGQSE
-220 KEKFGDLQNEK
+220 KDKFDDLQSEK
-231 NKKELEELKKRK
+231 NKKELEEVKRRK
-243 EENVNKQKELSD
+243 EENQNKQKEISD
-255 KETKTD
+255 KETRTD
-261 KELQELNKDPVKNKS
+261 KELQELNKDPVKNKT
-276 QISEKKKEKDQI
+276 QIAEKKKEKEQI
-288 KKDQEV
+288 QKEKES

-311 KDETRKS
+311 KDEERKNNKT
-318 DGGSSS
+318 
-324 SSSSSSSSKSNDSSG
+324 SSSSSSKSDS
-339 GKSGDSGSK
+339 KSDSGSK
-348 NSPDDKKSEAELK
+348 SGTDNRSSSDNKKSEAELK
-361 KELAD
+361 KELAE
-366 TKKELETK
+366 TKKELEIK

-411 QVLDPTNDDTI
+411 QVLDPTKDDTI
-422 FRGDFNKIC
+422 FRGEFNKIC

-460 DQETLKPTISAEDN
+460 DQETLKPVLSAEDN

-493 VEEKY
+493 VQEKY
-498 YLSRFGKDLKKQAKS
+498 YLSRFSKDLKKQAKS
-513 SDEISPNSN
+513 SEEISPNSN

-537 GSGNIQITVFNKA
+537 SSGSIQITVFNKA

-555 KKIMP
+555 KKIKP